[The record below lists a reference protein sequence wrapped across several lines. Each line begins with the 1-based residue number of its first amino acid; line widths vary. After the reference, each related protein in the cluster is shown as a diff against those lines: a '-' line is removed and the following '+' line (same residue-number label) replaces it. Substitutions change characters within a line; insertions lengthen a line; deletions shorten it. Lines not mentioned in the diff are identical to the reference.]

1 AIREHNV
8 GQRAPVLV
16 LAMHLN
22 RDLLSNHQSRRR
34 VLGFLFERLAFLRA
48 VDPAEANPFRMFLV
62 ENFYRI
68 TVEDTDHGAGK
79 LGGHGGCGKPQG
91 KEHGEEQEHPHMV
104 AGWSPG
110 SEEVIST
117 AETAR
122 DTRLDSSDRR
132 RSRDGTWRGAA
143 VSCSVL
149 PV

>member
-1 AIREHNV
+1 MV
-8 GQRAPVLV
+8 G
-16 LAMHLN
+16 
-22 RDLLSNHQSRRR
+22 LL
-34 VLGFLFERLAFLRA
+34 LERLAFLRA

-68 TVEDTDHGAGK
+68 AVEDTDHGTGK
-79 LGGHGGCGKPQG
+79 LAGHSGCGKPQG

-104 AGWSPG
+104 AGCLPG

-122 DTRLDSSDRR
+122 DTRLDSSDRWP
-132 RSRDGTWRGAA
+132 SRDGTWRGAA

-149 PV
+149 PVLL